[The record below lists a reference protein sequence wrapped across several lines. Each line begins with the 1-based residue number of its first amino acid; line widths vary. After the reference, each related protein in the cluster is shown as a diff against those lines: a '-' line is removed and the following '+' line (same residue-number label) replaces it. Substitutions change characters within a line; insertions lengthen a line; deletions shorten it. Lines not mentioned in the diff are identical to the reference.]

1 MIVPIFGSPGSGK
14 TTLANA
20 IMKKF
25 GYPFLESWIPEL
37 RTMNGHAISYEEE
50 KIAVCVLLSVAK
62 TYYEQGHKIVLISDF
77 KVIPFLENSKIV
89 RFRHKGL
96 VRM

>member
-14 TTLANA
+14 TTLGKA

-25 GYPFLESWIPEL
+25 GYPFFELSWIPEL

-50 KIAVCVLLSVAK
+50 ENIAVCALLNVAK
-62 TYYEQGHKIVLISDF
+62 TYCEQGHKIVLVSDF
-77 KVIPFLENSKIV
+77 RLNSFSQV
-89 RFRHKGL
+89 F
-96 VRM
+96 